1 MIDWVNDQTPIN
13 GNNLNK
19 LIQETD
25 TVTATGEDLN
35 NYVKPGTFFFD
46 NDATPLNIP
55 IGNNGYLE
63 VIKGDRHNDTIGVKQ
78 IWYRHGTVNNNDYQT
93 FERTLLNGTWSDW
106 QQYAMLDKKGGIT
119 ELYSGNCAVGDTISL
134 SESPS
139 DFRFLFIRLQG
150 QASYIVCPI
159 YPGQTSIRALTPFI
173 GSSARDYITLFAIR
187 GTFSSNNFTYENA
200 TILKVATSGI
210 TQEDAVPIVGIYG
223 IR

>member
-1 MIDWVNDQTPIN
+1 MIDWVNDQTAIN
-13 GNNLNK
+13 GTNLNK

-46 NDATPLNIP
+46 SEATPLNIP
-55 IGNNGYLE
+55 TGNNGYLE
-63 VIKGDRHNDTIGVKQ
+63 VIQGNRNNDTIGVKQ
-78 IWYRHGTVNNNDYQT
+78 IWHRHGTVNNNDYQT
-93 FERTLLNGTWSDW
+93 FERTFSNGTWSDW
-106 QQYAMLDKKGGIT
+106 QQYAMLNKKGGIT
-119 ELYSGNCAVGDTISL
+119 ELYFGNCAVGDTISL

-139 DFRFLFIRLQG
+139 NFRLLLIRLQG

-159 YPGQTSIRALTPFI
+159 YPGQASIRALTPFI
-173 GSSARDYITLFAIR
+173 STSAQDYITLFAIR

-200 TILKVATSGI
+200 TTLKVATSGI
-210 TQEDAVPIVGIYG
+210 AQENVYSIVGIYG